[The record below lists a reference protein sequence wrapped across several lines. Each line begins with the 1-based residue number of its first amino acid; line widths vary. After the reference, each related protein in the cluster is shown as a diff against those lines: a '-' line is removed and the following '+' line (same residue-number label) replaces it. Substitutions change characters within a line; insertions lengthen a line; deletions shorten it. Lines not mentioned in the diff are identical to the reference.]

1 MNRKEM
7 RRQYEQIQTV
17 KGCYLLTCSHTNERY
32 IGISHA
38 MEKVKDRIFFR
49 LSVGAL
55 ANLSNLQT
63 TFATYGEESLHF
75 EIIQV
80 LPQTEDETSID
91 EDLAILLQLQKE
103 NFPDAKEIQV

>member
-7 RRQYEQIQTV
+7 RRHYEQMQTV
-17 KGCYLLTCSHTNERY
+17 KGCFLLTCSRTNERY
-32 IGISHA
+32 IGITHD

-55 ANLSNLQT
+55 ATIPTLQT
-63 TFATYGEESLHF
+63 TFTRYGEESLYF
-75 EIIQV
+75 EVVQV
-80 LPQTEDETSID
+80 LPKTEDETSID